1 MSGQPPEPPDALQAA
16 RREAEHYRRIAEEAG
31 RLRLREG
38 EALSLL
44 LARAQRAERELEQV
58 RDELEQ
64 RVAARTA
71 ELSAANA
78 HLSREVAERE
88 RAEVALRSSEEVF
101 RSFMSNF
108 PGLAYIKE
116 ADTAVV
122 FANEGFR
129 TSLGLDPAA
138 LVGRTNAQSFP
149 EPFATQVTRDD
160 LQVLGSGRAARFEEA
175 FGGRSWTSYKFVIP
189 RGDGAARLGGFTL
202 DVTDLK
208 RGEEERRQLER
219 QVEQAQ
225 RLESLGVLAGGIAH
239 DFNNLLTAIL
249 GNVMV
254 LRAEAPEEVAAEAC
268 LADVE
273 AAARTAAS
281 LCQQMLAY
289 AGRAPLATEPIDLGN
304 LVRDMAQL
312 LRSSVSHRLELTVE
326 AAAGLPLLRGSP
338 ARLQQVVL
346 NLVINAAEAVGEGAG
361 TVTVRVG
368 AEWAGPERLRQA
380 LLGEALPA
388 GRHLVLE
395 VTDTG
400 CGMDQ
405 ETQRRIFEPFYSSKF
420 AGRGLGLSAVLGIV
434 RQLGGAIEVESA
446 PGRGS
451 RFRVLVPAEPGEVAP
466 APGEAAAPGPGH
478 WTGEG
483 LALVVDDEPAVR
495 RAAGRLLRLLGFEV
509 LEAPG
514 GAEGVELYQR
524 SAGRIRLVLLDLTM
538 PHLDGV
544 ETFRRLRTL
553 DPGACV
559 VIASGHAQEEV
570 AARFRE
576 EPPDGIVQKPY
587 ELETLRRQL
596 RAVLA
601 RRPGRPAASG
611 DRPQDGG

>member
-1 MSGQPPEPPDALQAA
+1 MSGPPIDPAEALQAA

-44 LARAQRAERELEQV
+44 LARAQRAERELQQV
-58 RDELEQ
+58 REELEQ
-64 RVAARTA
+64 RVVARTA
-71 ELSAANA
+71 ELSEANA
-78 HLSREVAERE
+78 HLSREVSERE
-88 RAEVALRSSEEVF
+88 RAEVALRASEEVF

-116 ADTAVV
+116 ADTSVV

-129 TSLGLDPAA
+129 TYLGLDPKT
-138 LVGRTNAQSFP
+138 LVGRTNAQGFP
-149 EPFATQVTRDD
+149 EPFASKVTQDD
-160 LQVLGSGRAARFEEA
+160 LQVLSSGRAARFEEE
-175 FGGRSWTSYKFVIP
+175 FGGRRWTSYKFVIP
-189 RGDGAARLGGFTL
+189 RVDGAARLGGFTL

-254 LRAEAPEEVAAEAC
+254 LRAEAPAEVAAGAC

-273 AAARTAAS
+273 AAARTAAG

-289 AGRAPLATEPIDLGN
+289 AGRAPRATEPIDLGS

-312 LRSSVSHRLELTVE
+312 LRSSLSHRLELAVE
-326 AAAGLPLLRGSP
+326 AAAGLPPVRGSP

-368 AEWAGPERLRQA
+368 AEWVGPERLRQA
-380 LLGEALPA
+380 VLGEALPA

-395 VTDTG
+395 VADTG
-400 CGMDQ
+400 CGMDPA
-405 ETQRRIFEPFYSSKF
+405 TQRRIFEPFFSSKF

-446 PGRGS
+446 PGSGS
-451 RFRVLVPAEPGEVAP
+451 RFRVLVPAEPGAVAP
-466 APGEAAAPGPGH
+466 APREAAAAGPGP

-509 LEAPG
+509 LEATG
-514 GAEGVELYQR
+514 CAEGVELYQR
-524 SAGRIRLVLLDLTM
+524 SAGRPRLVLLDLTM

-544 ETFRRLRTL
+544 ETFRRLRAL

-559 VIASGHAQEEV
+559 VIASGHAEEEV
-570 AARFRE
+570 AERFRGD
-576 EPPDGIVQKPY
+576 PPDGIVQKPF
-587 ELETLRRQL
+587 ELETLRKQL
-596 RAVLA
+596 RAVLS
-601 RRPGRPAASG
+601 RRPR
-611 DRPQDGG
+611 

>member
-1 MSGQPPEPPDALQAA
+1 MSGRPNDPPDPSGELQAA
-16 RREAEHYRRIAEEAG
+16 RREAEDYRRIAEEAG
-31 RLRLREG
+31 RRRLREG

-44 LARAQRAERELEQV
+44 LARAQRAERELQQARE
-58 RDELEQ
+58 ELEQ

-88 RAEVALRSSEEVF
+88 RAEVALRASEEAF
-101 RSFMSNF
+101 RSFMSHF

-116 ADTAVV
+116 ADTSVV

-129 TSLGLDPAA
+129 TYLGLDPAA
-138 LVGRTNAQSFP
+138 LEGRTNAQCFQ
-149 EPFATQVTRDD
+149 EPFASQITRDD
-160 LQVLGSGRAARFEEA
+160 LQVMGSGRAARFEEA
-175 FGGRSWTSYKFVIP
+175 FGGRSWTSHKFVIP
-189 RGDGAARLGGFTL
+189 RGDGAARLGGLTL

-254 LRAEAPEEVAAEAC
+254 LRAEALPAVAAGAC

-289 AGRAPLATEPIDLGN
+289 AGRAPLGSEPVDLGA
-304 LVRDMAQL
+304 LVRDMVQL
-312 LRSSVSHRLELTVE
+312 LRSSLSHKLELEVE
-326 AAAGLPLLRGSP
+326 TAVGLPLLRGSP
-338 ARLQQVVL
+338 ARLRQVVM
-346 NLVINAAEAVGEGAG
+346 NLVINGAEAVGEGAG

-368 AEWAGPERLRQA
+368 AEWVDQERLRLA

-388 GRHLVLE
+388 GRHVFLE
-395 VTDTG
+395 VVDTG
-400 CGMDQ
+400 CGMDPA
-405 ETQRRIFEPFYSSKF
+405 TQRRIFEPFFSSKF

-446 PGRGS
+446 PGRGT
-451 RFRVLVPAEPGEVAP
+451 RFRVLVPAEPAGVAVAP
-466 APGEAAAPGPGH
+466 AVEASPGAND
-478 WTGEG
+478 WTGGG

-509 LEAPG
+509 LEAAG
-514 GAEGVELYQR
+514 GAEGVEHYRR
-524 SAGRIRLVLLDLTM
+524 SAGGTRVVLLDLTM

-544 ETFRRLRTL
+544 ETLRRLRGL

-559 VIASGHAQEEV
+559 VIVSGYAEEEV
-570 AARFRE
+570 TERFRGD
-576 EPPDGIVQKPY
+576 PPDGFLQKPF
-587 ELETLRRQL
+587 ELETLRKQL
-596 RAVLA
+596 RAVLS
-601 RRPGRPAASG
+601 RRPAPPA
-611 DRPQDGG
+611 